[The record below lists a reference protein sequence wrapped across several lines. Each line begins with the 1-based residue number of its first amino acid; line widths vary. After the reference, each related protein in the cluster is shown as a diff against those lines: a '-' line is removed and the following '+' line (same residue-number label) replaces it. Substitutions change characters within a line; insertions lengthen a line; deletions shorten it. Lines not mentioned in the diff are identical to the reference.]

1 MGCSAALTWIPTPP
15 PAPTVSTVAVTSSP
29 ATGNTYERGE
39 NIEVTVTFSAAVDV
53 TGTPRLALT
62 VGGDTR
68 QASHNRGSG
77 AAAQVFR
84 YTVVRADSDPDGIS
98 IGGNALSLNSG
109 TINVANGSTA
119 ATLTHSAVSAQS
131 GHRVNGALPAAPT
144 VSTVA
149 VTSSPATG
157 NTYERGENIEVTV
170 TFSAAVDVT
179 GTPRLA
185 LTVGGDTRQASHNR
199 GSGAAAQVFRYT
211 VVRADS
217 DPDGI
222 SIGGNALSLNSGTIN
237 VANGS
242 TAATLTH
249 SAVSAQSGHRVNGA
263 LPTDPDPVPVPA
275 GDAPGPVS
283 GITVRSQ
290 DDGLFVSWS
299 AATGAV
305 NQYRITATEVL
316 GGMSSRSV
324 RRARQPHQVV
334 MYTEPPVTE
343 ILLDRLR
350 LNTQY
355 SVTVAALSSDGSEG
369 PTSEPVTEMTGEA
382 PSDGGAD
389 PDVVEPVPAIPF
401 AAAVVLAA
409 LLVAAGVHRR
419 RGF

>member
-1 MGCSAALTWIPTPP
+1 MDDYVVVVGSSAGHVATLPLDSYSSNWNSGAAYAATWAQITASGLQVLLLNRNAAGGTLCITGSETGCSAALTWIPTPP

-62 VGGDTR
+62 VGGNTR

-84 YTVVRADSDPDGIS
+84 YTVVQTDSDSDGIS
-98 IGGNALSLNSG
+98 IGANALSLNSG

-199 GSGAAAQVFRYT
+199 GSGAAAQVFRY
-211 VVRADS
+211 
-217 DPDGI
+217 
-222 SIGGNALSLNSGTIN
+222 
-237 VANGS
+237 
-242 TAATLTH
+242 
-249 SAVSAQSGHRVNGA
+249 
-263 LPTDPDPVPVPA
+263 
-275 GDAPGPVS
+275 
-283 GITVRSQ
+283 
-290 DDGLFVSWS
+290 
-299 AATGAV
+299 
-305 NQYRITATEVL
+305 
-316 GGMSSRSV
+316 
-324 RRARQPHQVV
+324 
-334 MYTEPPVTE
+334 
-343 ILLDRLR
+343 
-350 LNTQY
+350 
-355 SVTVAALSSDGSEG
+355 
-369 PTSEPVTEMTGEA
+369 
-382 PSDGGAD
+382 
-389 PDVVEPVPAIPF
+389 
-401 AAAVVLAA
+401 
-409 LLVAAGVHRR
+409 
-419 RGF
+419 

>member
-1 MGCSAALTWIPTPP
+1 M
-15 PAPTVSTVAVTSSP
+15 
-29 ATGNTYERGE
+29 
-39 NIEVTVTFSAAVDV
+39 
-53 TGTPRLALT
+53 
-62 VGGDTR
+62 
-68 QASHNRGSG
+68 
-77 AAAQVFR
+77 
-84 YTVVRADSDPDGIS
+84 
-98 IGGNALSLNSG
+98 SLNSG

-131 GHRVNGALPAAPT
+131 GHRVNGALPA
-144 VSTVA
+144 
-149 VTSSPATG
+149 
-157 NTYERGENIEVTV
+157 
-170 TFSAAVDVT
+170 
-179 GTPRLA
+179 
-185 LTVGGDTRQASHNR
+185 
-199 GSGAAAQVFRYT
+199 
-211 VVRADS
+211 
-217 DPDGI
+217 
-222 SIGGNALSLNSGTIN
+222 
-237 VANGS
+237 
-242 TAATLTH
+242 
-249 SAVSAQSGHRVNGA
+249 
-263 LPTDPDPVPVPA
+263 DPDPVPVPV

-283 GITVRSQ
+283 GITVRPQ

-324 RRARQPHQVV
+324 RRAGQPHQVV

-350 LNTQY
+350 LNTRY

-369 PTSEPVTEMTGEA
+369 PTSEPVTEMTGEAPSDGGADEA

-409 LLVAAGVHRR
+409 LLVAAGVRRR